1 MKLIDFYDD
10 VISEGRKPER
20 FRVWPNIE
28 IDKYVYRIYS
38 SKEQHEKR
46 NGYLPSITGQMLNRI
61 DPNQKSAEGVPSVVI
76 RDSIK
81 RNIDKIVDSFISKG
95 NFYGKGNRIIFSEG
109 IVENELR
116 PNDKYYIEYVLEFD
130 PQIYD
135 SEFSI
140 ITSALSSKGT
150 FLRSL
155 KRNDPKV
162 SLSESIEF
170 KNLEL
175 VFLSN

>member
-1 MKLIDFYDD
+1 MKLSDFYSDL
-10 VISEGRKPER
+10 IIESKKPER
-20 FRVWPNIE
+20 FRVWPNIV
-28 IDKYVYRIYS
+28 IDNYVYRIYS
-38 SKEQHEKR
+38 SKEQFDKR
-46 NGYLPSITGQMLNRI
+46 NGYLNAISNEMINNI
-61 DPNQKSAEGVPSVVI
+61 DPDQKYAEGVPNKVI

-81 RNIDKIVDSFISKG
+81 RNIDKIVDSFITKE
-95 NFYGKGNRIIFSEG
+95 NFYGKGKRIIFSEV
-109 IVENELR
+109 IIENELR